1 MSARKP
7 TKADKERYNQY
18 FLNNIILRNHLLYL
32 YLYFIKFNSLII
44 AIIFFILDNIYGVNI
59 FLIIHITSSYLIRV
73 IDKIIYYNIIKQ
85 AEDGE
90 LLED

>member
-1 MSARKP
+1 MNEP
-7 TKADKERYNQY
+7 TKADKKRYNQY

-32 YLYFIKFNSLII
+32 YLYFIRFSSFLIS
-44 AIIFFILDNIYGVNI
+44 IIFFILNYIYIVNI
-59 FLIIHITSSYLIRV
+59 FLIIHIVSSYLMSS
-73 IDKIIYYNIIKQ
+73 IDKKIYLITLKQ